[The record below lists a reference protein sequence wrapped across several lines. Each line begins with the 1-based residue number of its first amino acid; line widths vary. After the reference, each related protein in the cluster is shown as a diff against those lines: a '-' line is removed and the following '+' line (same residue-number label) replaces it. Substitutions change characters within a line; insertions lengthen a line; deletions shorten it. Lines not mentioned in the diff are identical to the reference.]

1 MYLIYFNFFSSNTQE
16 NILPFLAGYS
26 KIYSFTTENIDGY
39 INEDDVMNLMEAL
52 INDYLVKQ
60 KKIFII
66 KDLRQINE
74 KLFRCNLL
82 FIRELR
88 CRLNE

>member
-1 MYLIYFNFFSSNTQE
+1 MEEL
-16 NILPFLAGYS
+16 
-26 KIYSFTTENIDGY
+26 TTYDFYAENID
-39 INEDDVMNLMEAL
+39 DARWRMEAL

-74 KLFRCNLL
+74 NLFRCNLL